1 MSGGRALEGIRVLEL
16 GQVMAG
22 PFCALQL
29 CDMGA
34 DVIKVEPP
42 DGDPTRQMGAR
53 AGTDSTCFAAM
64 NRGKRGIVL
73 DLKSAAGRDALVRL
87 AARADIFIEN
97 FRPGVMRELGLDYPA
112 LSAVNERLIYASIS
126 GYGQT
131 GPDRAKG
138 GFDLVA
144 QGASGLM
151 SVTGEPGGPPVK
163 AGVPLTDLGAGLFA
177 LAAILA
183 ALHHR
188 HRTGRGQYIDTSL
201 LEAGLA
207 LSAWEAAEYFAER
220 RRAAAAG
227 IRASVPGAV
236 SGDSVRRRLHHDRR
250 RHGSAV
256 RGSRG
261 APRASG
267 MERDGGVRGY
277 VGARAEPRRA
287 HRPDRGRDGGRS
299 RRPTGSRRSRPAA
312 FRAGRSTP
320 IPEAFADPQVQSRQ
334 MVVELDHP
342 TLGRMRTLGSP
353 IKMSDTPP
361 LVGRR
366 APLLGEHTAR
376 CCERRASATRRLR
389 PVRRL
394 DLLADADLETTGTP
408 SRSTWASS

>member
-1 MSGGRALEGIRVLEL
+1 MSGRRALEGIRVLEL

-34 DVIKVEPP
+34 AVIKVEPP
-42 DGDPTRQMGAR
+42 GGDPTRQMGAR

-64 NRGKRGIVL
+64 NRGKRGVVL
-73 DLKSAAGRDALVRL
+73 DLKSASGRDALVRL

-112 LSAVNERLIYASIS
+112 VSAVNDRLIYASIS

-144 QGASGLM
+144 QGAAGLM

-163 AGVPLTDLGAGLFA
+163 VGVPLTDLGAGLFA

-188 HRTGRGQYIDTSL
+188 DRSGRGQYIETSL

-207 LSAWEAAEYFAER
+207 LSAWESAEFFAS
-220 RRAAAAG
+220 G
-227 IRASVPGAV
+227 IAPEA
-236 SGDSVRRRLHHDRR
+236 L
-250 RHGSAV
+250 GSAH
-256 RGSRG
+256 RFLAPYQAIRCADGYITIG
-261 APRASG
+261 AGTDRLFADLAALLGHPEWSG
-267 MERDGGVRGY
+267 MAEFADTSARVRN
-277 VGARAEPRRA
+277 
-287 HRPDRGRDGGRS
+287 
-299 RRPTGSRRSRPAA
+299 
-312 FRAGRSTP
+312 RAGLIARIEAVTAAQPKTHWLEAFEARGIPCGP
-320 IPEAFADPQVQSRQ
+320 INTYPEAFADPQVQSRH
-334 MVVELDHP
+334 MVVALDHP
-342 TLGRMRTLGSP
+342 TLGHMRTLGSP

-361 LVGRR
+361 LVERR
-366 APLLGEHTAR
+366 APLLGEHTGEVLREAGYSD
-376 CCERRASATRRLR
+376 EDIRRI
-389 PVRRL
+389 VH
-394 DLLADADLETTGTP
+394 G
-408 SRSTWASS
+408 

>member
-42 DGDPTRQMGAR
+42 GGDPTRQMGAR

-73 DLKSAAGRDALVRL
+73 DLKSASGRGALVRL

-112 LSAVNERLIYASIS
+112 LSAVNDRLIYTSIS

-163 AGVPLTDLGAGLFA
+163 VGVPVTDLGAGLFA
-177 LAAILA
+177 LAATLA

-188 HRTGRGQYIDTSL
+188 GRSGRGQYIDTSL

-207 LSAWEAAEYFAER
+207 LSAWESAEFFATGAAPEALGSAHRFLAPYQAIRCADGYITIGAGTDRLFADLAALLGHPEWSGMDEFADTSAR
-220 RRAAAAG
+220 VRNRAALIARIEAVTAAQPK
-227 IRASVPGAV
+227 SHW
-236 SGDSVRRRLHHDRR
+236 L
-250 RHGSAV
+250 
-256 RGSRG
+256 
-261 APRASG
+261 
-267 MERDGGVRGY
+267 
-277 VGARAEPRRA
+277 
-287 HRPDRGRDGGRS
+287 
-299 RRPTGSRRSRPAA
+299 AA
-312 FRAGRSTP
+312 FEARGIPCGP
-320 IPEAFADPQVQSRQ
+320 INTYPEAFADPQVQSRH

-342 TLGRMRTLGSP
+342 TLGCMRTLGSP

-361 LVGRR
+361 RVDCR
-366 APLLGEHTAR
+366 APLLGEHTG
-376 CCERRASATRRLR
+376 EVLR
-389 PVRRL
+389 EAGYSEEEIRGIL
-394 DLLADADLETTGTP
+394 
-408 SRSTWASS
+408 S

>member
-53 AGTDSTCFAAM
+53 AGSDSMCFAAM

-73 DLKSAAGRDALVRL
+73 DLKSAAGRDTLVRL
-87 AARADIFIEN
+87 AAQADIFVEN
-97 FRPGVMRELGLDYPA
+97 FRPGVMLGLGLDYPRLAA
-112 LSAVNERLIYASIS
+112 LNERLIYASIS

-131 GPDRAKG
+131 GPDRTKG

-163 AGVPLTDLGAGLFA
+163 VGVPLTDLGAGLFA

-188 HRTGRGQYIDTSL
+188 HRSGRGQYIDTSL
-201 LEAGLA
+201 FEAGLA
-207 LSAWEAAEYFAER
+207 LSAWEAAEFFAGG
-220 RRAAAAG
+220 AA
-227 IRASVPGAV
+227 PQPM
-236 SGDSVRRRLHHDRR
+236 
-250 RHGSAV
+250 GSAHRFLAPYQAIRCADGYV
-256 RGSRG
+256 TIG
-261 APRASG
+261 AGTDRLFADLAALLGHPEWSG
-267 MERDGGVRGY
+267 MPEFASTSARVRNLAALIGRIEA
-277 VGARAEPRRA
+277 VTADQPKA
-287 HRPDRGRDGGRS
+287 HWL
-299 RRPTGSRRSRPAA
+299 AA
-312 FRAGRSTP
+312 FEARGIPCGP
-320 IPEAFADPQVQSRQ
+320 INTYPEAFADPQVQSRA

-342 TLGRMRTLGSP
+342 TLGRIQSLGSP

-361 LVGRR
+361 AVERR
-366 APLLGEHTAR
+366 APLLGEHTAEVLR
-376 CCERRASATRRLR
+376 EAGFSDEEIRRVL
-389 PVRRL
+389 P
-394 DLLADADLETTGTP
+394 G
-408 SRSTWASS
+408 

>member
-1 MSGGRALEGIRVLEL
+1 MSGGRALEGIRVVEL

-42 DGDPTRQMGAR
+42 GGDPTRQMGAR
-53 AGTDSTCFAAM
+53 AGTDSACFAAM

-87 AARADIFIEN
+87 AAQADIFIEN

-112 LSAVNERLIYASIS
+112 LSAVNDRLIYASIS

-144 QGASGLM
+144 QGVSGLM

-188 HRTGRGQYIDTSL
+188 GRTGRGQYIETSL

-207 LSAWEAAEYFAER
+207 LSAWESAEFFASGAAPEAM
-220 RRAAAAG
+220 
-227 IRASVPGAV
+227 
-236 SGDSVRRRLHHDRR
+236 
-250 RHGSAV
+250 GSAHRFLAPYQAIRCADGYITIGAGTDRLFADLAALLGHPEWNGMVDFADTSARV
-256 RGSRG
+256 RN
-261 APRASG
+261 RAG
-267 MERDGGVRGY
+267 LI
-277 VGARAEPRRA
+277 ARIEAVTVAQSKA
-287 HRPDRGRDGGRS
+287 HWL
-299 RRPTGSRRSRPAA
+299 AA
-312 FRAGRSTP
+312 FEARGIPCGP
-320 IPEAFADPQVQSRQ
+320 INTYPEAFADPQVQSRH

-342 TLGRMRTLGSP
+342 TLGHMRTLGSP

-361 LVGRR
+361 VVERR
-366 APLLGEHTAR
+366 APLLGEHTS
-376 CCERRASATRRLR
+376 EVLR
-389 PVRRL
+389 EIGFG
-394 DLLADADLETTGTP
+394 DLV
-408 SRSTWASS
+408 S

>member
-42 DGDPTRQMGAR
+42 GGDPTRQMGAR

-73 DLKSAAGRDALVRL
+73 DLKSASGRGALVRL

-112 LSAVNERLIYASIS
+112 LSAVNDRLIYTSIS

-151 SVTGEPGGPPVK
+151 SVTGEPSGPPVK
-163 AGVPLTDLGAGLFA
+163 VGVPVTDLGAGLFA
-177 LAAILA
+177 LAATLA

-188 HRTGRGQYIDTSL
+188 DRSGRGQYIDTSL

-207 LSAWEAAEYFAER
+207 LSAWESAEFFATGAAPEALGSAHRFLAPYQAIRCADGYITIGAGTDRLFADLAALLGHPEWSGMDEFADTSAR
-220 RRAAAAG
+220 VRNRAALIARIEAVTAAQPK
-227 IRASVPGAV
+227 SHW
-236 SGDSVRRRLHHDRR
+236 L
-250 RHGSAV
+250 
-256 RGSRG
+256 
-261 APRASG
+261 
-267 MERDGGVRGY
+267 
-277 VGARAEPRRA
+277 
-287 HRPDRGRDGGRS
+287 
-299 RRPTGSRRSRPAA
+299 AA
-312 FRAGRSTP
+312 FEARGIPCGP
-320 IPEAFADPQVQSRQ
+320 INTYPEAFADPQVQSRH

-342 TLGRMRTLGSP
+342 TLGCMRTLGSP

-361 LVGRR
+361 RVDCR
-366 APLLGEHTAR
+366 APLLGEHTG
-376 CCERRASATRRLR
+376 EVLR
-389 PVRRL
+389 EAGYSEEEIRGIL
-394 DLLADADLETTGTP
+394 
-408 SRSTWASS
+408 S

>member
-42 DGDPTRQMGAR
+42 GGDPTRQMGAR

-73 DLKSAAGRDALVRL
+73 DLTSASGRGALVRL

-112 LSAVNERLIYASIS
+112 LSAVNDRLIYTSIS

-163 AGVPLTDLGAGLFA
+163 VGVPVTDLGAGLFA
-177 LAAILA
+177 LAATLA

-188 HRTGRGQYIDTSL
+188 DRSGRGQYIDTSL

-207 LSAWEAAEYFAER
+207 LSAWESAEFFASGAAPEALGSAHRFLAPYQAIRCADGYITIGAGTDRLFADLAALLGHPEWSGMDEFADTSAR
-220 RRAAAAG
+220 VRNRAALIARIEAVTAAQPK
-227 IRASVPGAV
+227 SHW
-236 SGDSVRRRLHHDRR
+236 L
-250 RHGSAV
+250 
-256 RGSRG
+256 
-261 APRASG
+261 
-267 MERDGGVRGY
+267 
-277 VGARAEPRRA
+277 
-287 HRPDRGRDGGRS
+287 
-299 RRPTGSRRSRPAA
+299 AA
-312 FRAGRSTP
+312 FEARGIPCGP
-320 IPEAFADPQVQSRQ
+320 INTYPEAFADPQVQSRH

-342 TLGRMRTLGSP
+342 TLGCMRTLGSP

-361 LVGRR
+361 RVDCR
-366 APLLGEHTAR
+366 APLLGEHTG
-376 CCERRASATRRLR
+376 EVLR
-389 PVRRL
+389 EAGYSEEEIRGIL
-394 DLLADADLETTGTP
+394 
-408 SRSTWASS
+408 S

>member
-1 MSGGRALEGIRVLEL
+1 MSGGRTALDGIRVLEL

-53 AGTDSTCFAAM
+53 AGTDSTCFTAM

-73 DLKSAAGRDALVRL
+73 DLKSASGRDTLVRL
-87 AARADIFIEN
+87 AAQADIFIEN
-97 FRPGVMRELGLDYPA
+97 FRPGVMRALGLDYPA
-112 LSAVNERLIYASIS
+112 LSAVNPRLIYASIS

-163 AGVPLTDLGAGLFA
+163 VGVPLTDLGAGLFA

-188 HRTGRGQYIDTSL
+188 GRSGRGQYIDTSL

-207 LSAWEAAEYFAER
+207 LSAWEAAEFFAGGGAPEPMGSAHR
-220 RRAAAAG
+220 FLAPYQAIRCGDGYITIGAGTDRLFADLAALLGHPEWIGMADFANTSARVRNRAALAALIETVTAG
-227 IRASVPGAV
+227 QPK
-236 SGDSVRRRLHHDRR
+236 
-250 RHGSAV
+250 
-256 RGSRG
+256 
-261 APRASG
+261 
-267 MERDGGVRGY
+267 
-277 VGARAEPRRA
+277 A
-287 HRPDRGRDGGRS
+287 HWL
-299 RRPTGSRRSRPAA
+299 AA
-312 FRAGRSTP
+312 FEARGIPCGP
-320 IPEAFADPQVQSRQ
+320 INTYPEAFADPHVRSRD

-342 TLGRMRTLGSP
+342 TLGRMPTLGSP

-361 LVGRR
+361 TVQRR
-366 APLLGEHTAR
+366 APLLGEHTKDVLREAGFSD
-376 CCERRASATRRLR
+376 EEIRRVV
-389 PVRRL
+389 P
-394 DLLADADLETTGTP
+394 G
-408 SRSTWASS
+408 

>member
-42 DGDPTRQMGAR
+42 GGDPTRQMGAR

-73 DLKSAAGRDALVRL
+73 DLKSASGHGALVRL
-87 AARADIFIEN
+87 AGRADIFIEN

-112 LSAVNERLIYASIS
+112 LSAVNDRLIYASIS

-163 AGVPLTDLGAGLFA
+163 VGVPVTDLGAGLFA

-188 HRTGRGQYIDTSL
+188 NRSGRGQYIDTSL

-207 LSAWEAAEYFAER
+207 LSAWESAEFFASGAAPEALGSAHRFLAPYQAIRCADGYITIGAGTDRLFADLAALLGHPEWSR
-220 RRAAAAG
+220 MDEFADTWTRVRNRAALIARIEAVTAAQ
-227 IRASVPGAV
+227 PK
-236 SGDSVRRRLHHDRR
+236 
-250 RHGSAV
+250 RHWL
-256 RGSRG
+256 
-261 APRASG
+261 
-267 MERDGGVRGY
+267 
-277 VGARAEPRRA
+277 
-287 HRPDRGRDGGRS
+287 
-299 RRPTGSRRSRPAA
+299 AA
-312 FRAGRSTP
+312 FEARGIPCGP
-320 IPEAFADPQVQSRQ
+320 INTYPEAFADPQVQSRH

-342 TLGRMRTLGSP
+342 TLGCMRTLGSP

-361 LVGRR
+361 RVDCR
-366 APLLGEHTAR
+366 APLLGEHTGEVLREAGYS
-376 CCERRASATRRLR
+376 EEEIRRILPA
-389 PVRRL
+389 
-394 DLLADADLETTGTP
+394 
-408 SRSTWASS
+408 